1 MVCALASG
9 STTWPSVIAAIMA
22 AVAFYVLVLR
32 GNRGADADGPTDV
45 PTPKAT
51 DSAPAKDGLDGPIP
65 GTIGIVIAGALW
77 VFGDRLLLAL
87 GFVGAWYAVLT
98 IIRNRRRS
106 RREMAE
112 EANSLEAIR
121 TASRALRAGVPV
133 TGVVGILATDAN
145 GEAGRAFREIKQ
157 REELGE
163 ELPESIKRKL
173 IGSSEPSLRAF
184 GLVLLANQAA
194 GGNIAETSDRLSRSL
209 LERGR
214 SRRRAKTILT
224 YGRTAAMVLA
234 IMPAAAV
241 PMLCAMMDGYTSFI
255 FDRPLGNLV
264 LAAAAVLIA
273 VGLIAIQRL
282 GRVDA
287 SLVRRPS

>member
-1 MVCALASG
+1 
-9 STTWPSVIAAIMA
+9 MA

-51 DSAPAKDGLDGPIP
+51 DSAPAPDSAPAKDGLDGPIP

-133 TGVVGILATDAN
+133 TGMVGILATDAH
-145 GEAGRAFREIKQ
+145 GEAGKAFREIKQ

-163 ELPESIKRKL
+163 ELHESIKRKL
-173 IGSSEPSLRAF
+173 VGSSEPSLRAF

>member
-1 MVCALASG
+1 
-9 STTWPSVIAAIMA
+9 
-22 AVAFYVLVLR
+22 
-32 GNRGADADGPTDV
+32 
-45 PTPKAT
+45 
-51 DSAPAKDGLDGPIP
+51 
-65 GTIGIVIAGALW
+65 
-77 VFGDRLLLAL
+77 
-87 GFVGAWYAVLT
+87 
-98 IIRNRRRS
+98 
-106 RREMAE
+106 MAE

-264 LAAAAVLIA
+264 LAAAAVLVA